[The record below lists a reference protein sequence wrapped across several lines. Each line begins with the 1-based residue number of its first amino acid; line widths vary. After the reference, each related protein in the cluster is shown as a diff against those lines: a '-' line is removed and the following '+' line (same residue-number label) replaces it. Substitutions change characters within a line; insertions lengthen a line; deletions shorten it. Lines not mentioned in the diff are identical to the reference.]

1 MNNKEDKKWILDEG
15 IFKSRYKIEKFM
27 IRR

>member
-15 IFKSRYKIEKFM
+15 ISKSRYKIEKPT